1 MYLFKEQ
8 TYLLHA
14 TNLTS
19 IFQPYVNIVT
29 SKYQPTQ
36 EEKIWLSKIKNLADQ
51 LQEHTR
57 HTRSINFLGTAFKYV
72 FGNPDHYDL
81 VNIETSINNLIENN
95 NKQKTI
101 NSRFEQILQ
110 QFEGQSL
117 KEHLVIEQVYEQ
129 LLLLTRTINAAKNN
143 EYLSES
149 LDLDDIKNIIQHEI
163 IQVPIINIL
172 EYSKIFLARTD
183 EFFITIYKYPVLIKS
198 CKLYKVT
205 PLNSK
210 HGKIITDK
218 TIALCNQTYL
228 RTRNCQNHLSKNI
241 CEINFE
247 EENCLIPL
255 LKNIT
260 SKCNI
265 KQEYDYDLEIESGV
279 MLLSGKHKL
288 NNQTINGINLVTYEN
303 TINLDDKIY
312 KNMHKQIKEVILR
325 NHNSESYIDQIIKE
339 DTMYKFDNIDTL
351 KKLIIPFEEKPIL
364 STIYTI
370 VTLIVILAFTY
381 VMIKTIQ
388 CITDR
393 QKQKKIDAYNKTYER
408 EMLKIASKNRD
419 DFV

>member
-1 MYLFKEQ
+1 
-8 TYLLHA
+8 
-14 TNLTS
+14 
-19 IFQPYVNIVT
+19 
-29 SKYQPTQ
+29 
-36 EEKIWLSKIKNLADQ
+36 
-51 LQEHTR
+51 
-57 HTRSINFLGTAFKYV
+57 
-72 FGNPDHYDL
+72 
-81 VNIETSINNLIENN
+81 
-95 NKQKTI
+95 
-101 NSRFEQILQ
+101 
-110 QFEGQSL
+110 
-117 KEHLVIEQVYEQ
+117 
-129 LLLLTRTINAAKNN
+129 
-143 EYLSES
+143 
-149 LDLDDIKNIIQHEI
+149 
-163 IQVPIINIL
+163 
-172 EYSKIFLARTD
+172 
-183 EFFITIYKYPVLIKS
+183 
-198 CKLYKVT
+198 
-205 PLNSK
+205 
-210 HGKIITDK
+210 
-218 TIALCNQTYL
+218 
-228 RTRNCQNHLSKNI
+228 
-241 CEINFE
+241 
-247 EENCLIPL
+247 
-255 LKNIT
+255 
-260 SKCNI
+260 
-265 KQEYDYDLEIESGV
+265 